1 MTWDSILKV
10 KPMAQKTL
18 RELVHDEFKRQL
30 GSDLPRRIFYY
41 ERKATEALIDKI
53 GQEEA
58 KRLKFYARLGP
69 SMTLG
74 VLKGY
79 ISDELF
85 KKIPSILEEI
95 VTDYINTEEFKS
107 GSSRLPDQMMDPI
120 TEDRLKIGN
129 LEIDESTREALSETI
144 EPSERA
150 MGMLAEAAKGAR
162 FRVYPFSGDSEK
174 YGTYLGDKAY
184 EMIGEVDGIVFS
196 IGFDSTRGSSGDT
209 YFNVKGKS
217 TLKVCIKQ
225 GTAGGQPIADRLATF
240 AMASRIGAIQ
250 YNDSVQ
256 KIPALVYATLCAGA
270 GISERGIIYTPFGGP
285 NIKGGNNFQAFC
297 RAIFTAIAGRRTPTQ
312 QIARLLVDVYLENN
326 TDNISGREVELLGLI
341 QLYLSD
347 PRQDLPR
354 VTGEELRPLLLKIW
368 NDRRNF

>member
-1 MTWDSILKV
+1 
-10 KPMAQKTL
+10 
-18 RELVHDEFKRQL
+18 
-30 GSDLPRRIFYY
+30 
-41 ERKATEALIDKI
+41 
-53 GQEEA
+53 
-58 KRLKFYARLGP
+58 
-69 SMTLG
+69 
-74 VLKGY
+74 
-79 ISDELF
+79 
-85 KKIPSILEEI
+85 
-95 VTDYINTEEFKS
+95 
-107 GSSRLPDQMMDPI
+107 MMDPI

-129 LEIDESTREALSETI
+129 LEIDEGTREALSETI

-162 FRVYPFSGDSEK
+162 FRVYPFSGGSEK
-174 YGTYLGDKAY
+174 YGTHLGDKAY

-225 GTAGGQPIADRLATF
+225 GTAGSQPIADRLATF

-270 GISERGIIYTPFGGP
+270 GINERGIIYTPFSGP

-297 RAIFTAIAGRRTPTQ
+297 RSIFFCNCWTFSLWHKEWLDITSM
-312 QIARLLVDVYLENN
+312 
-326 TDNISGREVELLGLI
+326 NI
-341 QLYLSD
+341 
-347 PRQDLPR
+347 
-354 VTGEELRPLLLKIW
+354 
-368 NDRRNF
+368 F